1 MPKKHYRKVL
11 FLYLMVQK
19 EDISMTKHKLEQNT
33 GNKDTEMKY
42 HNENGSSSSFH
53 SILTD
58 Y

>member
-1 MPKKHYRKVL
+1 
-11 FLYLMVQK
+11 MVQK
-19 EDISMTKHKLEQNT
+19 EDVSMTKHKLEQNT

-42 HNENGSSSSFH
+42 HNENRSSSSFD